1 MLAYSPLPV
10 CMQIASHSDV
20 KELLEQWDV
29 SETEALQKAYQ
40 EQREK
45 RMGEERAFHKQEE
58 NE

>member
-1 MLAYSPLPV
+1 
-10 CMQIASHSDV
+10 MQIASHSDV